1 MATRI
6 LGGFGS
12 HLFNYRYHSRRVNQ
26 LNDSKNPY
34 LSGGAPACCRFLSH
48 HATRV
53 FCRCIP
59 AQVSLRHWRS
69 LRIHAIIT
77 TIFLFL
83 GQLAPSSAPTQN
95 TSWQSLAL
103 RDIQIHA
110 QYAYEPKR
118 LTETYRGARN
128 LNSDQLHELLAAVG
142 FKGESLRIAWAIA
155 MRESNGRPRAFNGN
169 TSTGDNSY
177 GIFQINMI
185 GNLGADRRAKYGL
198 SSNEDLFDP
207 VTNAE
212 IAFKMTAGGENW
224 GSWNLGA
231 NAYKGGN
238 SPAYERWYREYPY

>member
-6 LGGFGS
+6 SIGFGS
-12 HLFNYRYHSRRVNQ
+12 HPLIILYHSRRVNQ

-59 AQVSLRHWRS
+59 AQVFLRHWRS

-83 GQLAPSSAPTQN
+83 GQLAPSSAPAQN
-95 TSWQSLAL
+95 SNWQSQAL

-110 QYAYEPKR
+110 QYAYEPIR
-118 LTETYRGARN
+118 SLETYRGARN
-128 LNSDQLHELLAAVG
+128 LNPDQLHELLAAIG

-169 TSTGDNSY
+169 SSTGDNSY

-185 GNLGADRRAKYGL
+185 GNLGVDRRAKYGL
-198 SSNEDLFDP
+198 SCNEDLFDP
-207 VTNAE
+207 VTNAQ
-212 IAFKMTAGGENW
+212 IAFKMTARGENW

-238 SPAYERWYREYPY
+238 SPAYERWYKQYPY